1 MPGARRD
8 AAEAP
13 ATRYAIIAGSGFAGL
28 GREGPARAV
37 TTAYGAPSAPL
48 RQLEIGG
55 LAAWLLARHGE
66 PHVLPPHRINYR
78 ANLMALKRVGADR
91 IVALN
96 TVGAIH
102 PRHAPGG
109 LALPDQLI
117 DYTYGRDHSIHAGN
131 RATLEHI
138 DFTEPF
144 CGALRRS
151 LLAAADAAGV
161 ACHDGGV
168 YAVTQGPR
176 LETAAEVDR
185 LERDGADFIGMTAM
199 PEASL
204 ARELGMRYACL
215 SLIVNSAAGRGERGI
230 HDDIEATT
238 ATARQQA
245 MRLLRA
251 FFESEA
257 RAGTA

>member
-1 MPGARRD
+1 M
-8 AAEAP
+8 
-13 ATRYAIIAGSGFAGL
+13 RYAIIAGSGFPGL
-28 GREGPARAV
+28 GQEGPARAV
-37 TTAYGAPSAPL
+37 TTAFGAPSAAL
-48 RQLEIGG
+48 RRLEIGG
-55 LAAWLLARHGE
+55 FAVWLLARHGE

-78 ANLMALKRVGADR
+78 ANLMALKLAGTDR

-102 PRHAPGG
+102 PQHAPGG
-109 LALPDQLI
+109 LAVPDQLI
-117 DYTYGRDHSIHAGN
+117 DYTYARDHSIHDGTS
-131 RATLEHI
+131 ATLDHI

-144 CGALRRS
+144 CGPLREG

-161 ACHDGGV
+161 VCHDGGV

-215 SLIVNSAAGRGERGI
+215 SLIVNRAAGRGERGI

-238 ATARQQA
+238 VSAREQA
-245 MRLLRA
+245 MRTLRA
-251 FFESEA
+251 FFEAEA
-257 RAGTA
+257 RAGAP

>member
-1 MPGARRD
+1 MPHARTETPQT
-8 AAEAP
+8 A
-13 ATRYAIIAGSGFAGL
+13 RYAIIAGSGFAGL
-28 GREGPARAV
+28 RSEGPVRSL
-37 TTAYGAPSAPL
+37 TTAWGAPSAPL
-48 RQLEIGG
+48 RRLAIGG
-55 LAAWLLARHGE
+55 VPAWFLARHGE
-66 PHVLPPHRINYR
+66 PHAIPPHRINYR
-78 ANLMALKRVGADR
+78 ANLAALKLAGVER

-102 PRHAPGG
+102 PRDTPGG
-109 LALPDQLI
+109 LAVPDQLI
-117 DYTYGRDHSIHAGN
+117 DYTYGRDHSIHDGN
-131 RATLEHI
+131 SATLDHI

-144 CGALRRS
+144 CGRLRQA
-151 LLAAADAAGV
+151 LLAAAEAAGV
-161 ACHDGGV
+161 PCHGGGV

-215 SLIVNSAAGRGERGI
+215 SLVVNRAAGRGERGI
-230 HDDIEATT
+230 HDDIEAAM
-238 ATARQQA
+238 ATAREHA
-245 MRLLRA
+245 MRVLGA
-251 FFESEA
+251 FFAAEA